1 MEAWLEKWSAKCKS
15 LSALYLALVFFLV
28 IGIMVLNVQKN
39 GTDGIMQEKT
49 EGITAVETGET
60 VTEMETPEP
69 VETAADIFVHISG
82 QVNHPG
88 VVCLPAGSRVFEAV
102 EKAGGMT
109 EDGDLES
116 VNLAEVVQDQ
126 QKIVVGSLEE
136 RSMAASVIEEN
147 SGVSA
152 SENLGKININTAS
165 KTLLESLPGIGPVIA
180 ENIIVYRQ
188 TKGAFQTIEEIKN
201 VPRIGDATFANI
213 QGLIGVR

>member
-1 MEAWLEKWSAKCKS
+1 MAAWLEKWGAKCKS

-28 IGIMVLNVQKN
+28 IGIVVMNMQKS
-39 GTDGIMQEKT
+39 GTDGFIQEKS
-49 EGITAVETGET
+49 EELPAQEFEIEPSEPIETAV
-60 VTEMETPEP
+60 
-69 VETAADIFVHISG
+69 DIFVHVSG

-88 VVCLPAGSRVFEAV
+88 VVCLPSGSRVFEAL
-102 EKAGGMT
+102 EQAGGIT

-116 VNLAEVVQDQ
+116 VNLAEVLQDQ

-136 RSMAASVIEEN
+136 RSTTGSVIEEY
-147 SGVSA
+147 SSA
-152 SENLGKININTAS
+152 STSESQGKININTAS